1 MNTQASFQNMLER
14 SKKRDKFW
22 VETAILEFTEE
33 MAARMDQ
40 LKVTNSQLAERLN
53 VNPAFVTKL
62 LRGKNNFT
70 IETMVKLSRALDAE
84 LRVHMQ
90 PAGTVSQW
98 INFLKE
104 KPAPQPAQQSAWDSR
119 AFTKILA
126 FPSSPNPYEPVRAT
140 A

>member
-1 MNTQASFQNMLER
+1 MLER
-14 SKKRDKFW
+14 SKKRDQFW

>member
-1 MNTQASFQNMLER
+1 MNTQASFQNMLDR
-14 SKKRDKFW
+14 SKKRDQFW

>member
-14 SKKRDKFW
+14 SKKRDQFW

>member
-14 SKKRDKFW
+14 SKKRDQFW

-70 IETMVKLSRALDAE
+70 IETMVKLSRVLDAE

-126 FPSSPNPYEPVRAT
+126 FPSSPNPYEPVCAT

>member
-14 SKKRDKFW
+14 SKKRDQFW

-33 MAARMDQ
+33 MAARINQ

-90 PAGTVSQW
+90 PAVTVSQW